1 MQKKAQ
7 SAIEFI
13 IIVGFVLFFFIMF
26 IGFMQSQALDKTY
39 EKRNLILKNTL
50 QSVQEEINLASTS
63 VDGYYREFTLPQ
75 TILNLEYEINIIE
88 NIVYANTTNQK
99 HAMALPI
106 KNVTGTINPGTNI
119 IEKENGTVYLNQWNQ

>member
-119 IEKENGTVYLNQWNQ
+119 IEKENGTVYLNQ